1 MECEIEIEMDGKI
14 IGNSK
19 MYMKGDKSRLEIKGN
34 ASAGINDM
42 VIIQDSANTYVKN
55 GNKWEKS
62 TQKNEMINQ
71 IYTKDQGK
79 MLEELTQKKEFKV
92 ESYANNKATVSYKEK
107 NTLDG
112 VQNVRMGIDMETGN
126 ILFIE
131 QKSNMIN
138 GTVLLEYVQGEIVP
152 KKIISTSSND
162 MGNSIIQICLKNTKI
177 NINIKESVFSTK

>member
-1 MECEIEIEMDGKI
+1 MKKTI
-14 IGNSK
+14 IIS
-19 MYMKGDKSRLEIKGN
+19 IF
-34 ASAGINDM
+34 
-42 VIIQDSANTYVKN
+42 VIISNIMFSAEHYRPYSVIYVHGYSN
-55 GNKWEKS
+55 
-62 TQKNEMINQ
+62 QKNEIINQ
-71 IYTKDQGK
+71 IYSQDQNK
-79 MLEELTQKKEFKV
+79 MLSELTQKKEFKV
-92 ESYANNKATVSYKEK
+92 ESYANNKATVSYKE
-107 NTLDG
+107 TSVLDG